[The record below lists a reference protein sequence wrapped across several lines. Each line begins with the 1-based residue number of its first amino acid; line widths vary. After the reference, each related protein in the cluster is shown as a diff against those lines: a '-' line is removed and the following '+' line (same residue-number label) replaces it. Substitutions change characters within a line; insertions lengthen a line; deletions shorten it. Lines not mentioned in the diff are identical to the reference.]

1 MRRLVHIISTRL
13 LLILSLV
20 TCSSCVSEDVPD
32 DTPEGNFEAL
42 WQIIDR
48 HYCFLDYKAET
59 IGLDWAEVHQRYRAR
74 ISSEMTKVQLQEVLT
89 DMLAELR
96 DGHVNLYTS
105 ADVSR
110 YWHWYEDYPR
120 NLDEELRR
128 AYLGTDYKIAAGIKY
143 RILDDNVGYMTYES
157 FAAGVGEGNLDDV
170 LYYLRSCQ
178 GLIIDVRGNT
188 GGQLTYAER
197 LSERLTNERLLVGY
211 TQYKTGT
218 GHSQFSNPK
227 AEYIN
232 PSQGIRWQKQ
242 VVVLQNRECYSAC
255 NIFIRNARA
264 CERVTTL
271 GDQTGGGSG
280 MPFSS
285 ELPNGWA
292 VRFSASPSLD
302 KDMQQI
308 EFGIQPDIP
317 CALDPDDV
325 RRGRDTLIEKAR
337 EIIGRAASLAKSS
350 PLPLGSSENSEL

>member
-1 MRRLVHIISTRL
+1 MRQRWYIIFNFS
-13 LLILSLV
+13 LLIFL
-20 TCSSCVSEDVPD
+20 CGIAASCITEDTPD

-42 WQIIDR
+42 WQIIDQ

-59 IGLDWAEVHQRYRAR
+59 IGLDWNEVHSRYRQR
-74 ISSEMTKVQLQEVLT
+74 ISPQMTKAQLQEVLC

-110 YWHWYEDYPR
+110 YWSWFEEYPR
-120 NLDEELRR
+120 NWSQELRDR
-128 AYLGTDYKIAAGIKY
+128 YLGTDYKIAAGIKY
-143 RILDDNVGYMTYES
+143 RILEDNTGLIVYES
-157 FAAGVGEGNLDDV
+157 FGSGVGEGNLDDV
-170 LYYLRSCQ
+170 FYYLRSCN

-188 GGQLTYAER
+188 GGVLTYAER

-218 GHSQFSNPK
+218 GHSDFSSPR
-227 AEYIN
+227 AEYLE
-232 PSQGIRWQKQ
+232 PSTGVRWQKR

-264 CERVTTL
+264 CPRVTTL
-271 GDQTGGGSG
+271 GDPSGGGSG

-302 KDMQQI
+302 AQMQQI
-308 EFGIQPDIP
+308 EFGIAPDIP
-317 CALDPDDV
+317 CVLDSADV
-325 RRGRDTLIEKAR
+325 ARGVDTLIERAR
-337 EIIGRAASLAKSS
+337 ETLR
-350 PLPLGSSENSEL
+350 NM